1 MRANTGI
8 TMTEGMAEMH
18 YPGIPDA
25 IETAAI
31 RVAEFVLRLL
41 SAYLVYCFGL
51 PSENFEQ
58 VKEN

>member
-1 MRANTGI
+1 
-8 TMTEGMAEMH
+8 MTEGMAEMH